1 VYDEGDDVLAEIF
14 NTIEVQDD
22 IFYERLVHPDADS
35 VIVFS
40 PIEVQVS

>member
-1 VYDEGDDVLAEIF
+1 MYNEGDDVLAEMF

-22 IFYERLVHPDADS
+22 IFYERLVHPNADS

-40 PIEVQVS
+40 PIEGQVS